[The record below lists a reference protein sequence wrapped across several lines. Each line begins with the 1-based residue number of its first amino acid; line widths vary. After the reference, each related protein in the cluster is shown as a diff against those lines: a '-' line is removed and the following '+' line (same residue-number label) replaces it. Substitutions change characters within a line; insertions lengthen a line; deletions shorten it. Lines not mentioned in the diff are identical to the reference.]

1 MPEPVCLPTDRLIL
15 RPWRETDKEFFAK
28 LNADPVVMEF
38 FPSMLTRVES
48 DAMADRIQSGFHE
61 RGWGLWAVEV
71 IEQAASSDV
80 PVGQNERRDSNRRCI
95 PFIGY
100 VGLSIPRFEA
110 HFTPCTEIG
119 WRLDRAYWGHGYA
132 TEAAKAVCNFAFESL
147 DLSEIVSF
155 TATINLRSR
164 RVMEKL
170 GMTHLSAEDF
180 DHPVL
185 PAGHR
190 LCRHVLYRL
199 RRDDAQAA
207 TSARGMGS

>member
-1 MPEPVCLPTDRLIL
+1 MPEPVCLATDRLIL
-15 RPWRETDKEFFAK
+15 RPWREADKEFFAK

-48 DAMADRIQSGFHE
+48 DAMADRIQSGFNE

-71 IEQAASSDV
+71 TDQVASSDV
-80 PVGQNERRDSNRRCI
+80 PVGQNERRDAIPRGI

-119 WRLDRAYWGHGYA
+119 WRLDREHWGQGYA
-132 TEAAKAVCNFAFESL
+132 TEAAKAVCKFAFESL
-147 DLSEIVSF
+147 DLKEIVSF
-155 TATINLRSR
+155 TSTINLRSR
-164 RVMEKL
+164 RVMERL
-170 GMTHLSAEDF
+170 GMTYLSDEDF

-185 PAGHR
+185 PSDHR

-199 RRDDAQAA
+199 RRNDARAA
-207 TSARGMGS
+207 ESARELSP